1 MVGGMLLV
9 AAVLVVKGDMGLP
22 AVGLATEL
30 EEIDGVVS
38 CLGVVSPLFA
48 AGLTTVVLIGVEL
61 NDSDDA
67 LMLPPVFLLLLAVT
81 FKPATL
87 LIVEKS
93 KFNVGALVGITFCV
107 GCTEG

>member
-9 AAVLVVKGDMGLP
+9 AAVVVVKGDMGLP
-22 AVGLATEL
+22 AVGLPTEL
-30 EEIDGVVS
+30 EIDGVVS